1 MKSLILTITT
11 LLLSTV
17 TFSQDH
23 YIKIITEGATILV
36 KDEVDEKTQLTFLAG
51 YKTFG
56 INKGVTYEVISSSRV
71 TQDSLT
77 IQSVSF
83 DTTGD
88 KEIDTT
94 LSFCGVG
101 GYIDTI
107 EYYSPHGDGVLD
119 VMGVSYVTRK
129 EYKEITKNV
138 PKSK

>member
-1 MKSLILTITT
+1 MKSLILIITT

-23 YIKIITEGATILV
+23 YKIITEGTTILV
-36 KDEVDEKTQLTFLAG
+36 KDVVGEKTQLTFLAG

-56 INKGVTYEVISSSRV
+56 INKGVTYEIISRSFV
-71 TQDSLT
+71 TQDSLI
-77 IQSVSF
+77 IQSVGF

-94 LSFCGVG
+94 LSFCGVD
-101 GYIDTI
+101 GYIDII

-119 VMGVSYVTRK
+119 VMGAHYITRE

-138 PKSK
+138 PKLK

>member
-1 MKSLILTITT
+1 MKSLILIITT

-23 YIKIITEGATILV
+23 YKIITEGTTILV
-36 KDEVDEKTQLTFLAG
+36 KDVVDEKIQLTFLAG

-56 INKGVTYEVISSSRV
+56 INKGVTYEIISRSV
-71 TQDSLT
+71 ATQDSLI
-77 IQSVSF
+77 IQSVGF

-107 EYYSPHGDGVLD
+107 EYCSPHGDGVLD
-119 VMGVSYVTRK
+119 VMSAFYITRK
-129 EYKEITKNV
+129 EYKEITKNI
-138 PKSK
+138 PKFK

>member
-1 MKSLILTITT
+1 MKSLILIITT

-23 YIKIITEGATILV
+23 YKIITEGTTILV
-36 KDEVDEKTQLTFLAG
+36 KDVEGEKTQLTFLAG

-56 INKGVTYEVISSSRV
+56 INKGVTYEIISRSFV

-77 IQSVSF
+77 VESVSF

-88 KEIDTT
+88 KKIDTT

-107 EYYSPHGDGVLD
+107 EYCSPLGI
-119 VMGVSYVTRK
+119 VTGK
-129 EYKEITKNV
+129 QTTLI
-138 PKSK
+138 